1 MSSVNGRM
9 VNNMQWNI
17 SATFLGRLAGPLL
30 QLLVA
35 RLLEPAAFGLFAVV
49 LVFVSFAE
57 VIRDFGVTQIFVMR
71 QSPDHHINYQFTLQL
86 GLAIVLAFVALILA
100 PVAASALQLDALS
113 VLLPL
118 SALVLFATAISDP
131 LGALFLKKQNYKAYA
146 LRQVIT
152 PLVSGLVAWLLAA
165 NGYGVYALV
174 IGLIAGHYA
183 TALLMWLKSNH
194 QLRLQWSKED
204 VAPLLSGGRHIMAQ
218 RMSGFLINSLDAI
231 PISYNLGTA
240 QVGIYRMGGQ
250 LAQLGPNIVLPQ
262 AIQVLF
268 TEFSSFKDKT
278 QIQRHFDRYVMI
290 AGPASIVYAIAA
302 YLLAPPLIPWLL
314 GPQWVALVPVIQL
327 MSATVPTGYLA
338 MLNYETARSM
348 AVVRPFTYY
357 SVLRSIVTLG
367 AIIVASMY
375 SFKAVVFSAACV
387 AIIATLVN
395 ELVFYRSQKA
405 VRLLASKL
413 VILCLALAWSIFVA
427 VSLYHSPS
435 WSMG

>member
-71 QSPDHHINYQFTLQL
+71 QSPDRHINYQFTLQL

-194 QLRLQWSKED
+194 RLRLQWSKED

-357 SVLRSIVTLG
+357 SVLRSIVTL
-367 AIIVASMY
+367 AT
-375 SFKAVVFSAACV
+375 V
-387 AIIATLVN
+387 AIASEYSIQAVIFGWVAVSIVSHIVN
-395 ELVFYRSQKA
+395 ELVFYRSQSVVKPAIAKLLVFGMA
-405 VRLLASKL
+405 VLWA
-413 VILCLALAWSIFVA
+413 AMAGWW
-427 VSLYHSPS
+427 LYDPHL
-435 WSMG
+435 WHAE